1 MRKTIP
7 SPVIAVVAEIVSE
20 QETHASLDSL
30 FLYAG
35 APGEPPTESKHAKAL
50 EWLRRVNKDLSV
62 QQPLEVL
69 GMILE
74 GYLDDEIDVSEPW
87 KEAQIKKISKLK
99 RVLERCDLRY
109 IRGGK
114 FVGSFSSPVIS
125 LEEQIRK
132 RDVES
137 LNTEFN
143 RAIENIEANPRDALS
158 AACNILES
166 VFKIY
171 IEEEGL
177 PTPKKLDLAP
187 TWKLVRDDLNFDPS
201 RVEDRDLKE
210 ILSGMAA
217 IVSGVGAFRT
227 HASSAHGA
235 GKKTYKVEPRHARL
249 AVHASHTLALFV
261 LESWEC
267 KK

>member
-1 MRKTIP
+1 
-7 SPVIAVVAEIVSE
+7 
-20 QETHASLDSL
+20 
-30 FLYAG
+30 
-35 APGEPPTESKHAKAL
+35 
-50 EWLRRVNKDLSV
+50 
-62 QQPLEVL
+62 
-69 GMILE
+69 MILE
-74 GYLDDEIDVSEPW
+74 GYLDDEIENPEPW
-87 KEAQIKKISKLK
+87 QTPRIEKLSKLK
-99 RVLERCDLRY
+99 RTFERCNLKY
-109 IRGGK
+109 LRGGK

-132 RDVES
+132 RDIES

-143 RAIENIEANPRDALS
+143 RAIENIEANPREALS

-177 PTPKKLDLAP
+177 PKPKKLDLAP
-187 TWKLVRDDLNFDPS
+187 TWKIVREDLNFDPS
-201 RVEDRDLKE
+201 KVEDRDLKE

-217 IVSGVGAFRT
+217 VVSGVGAFRT

-249 AVHASHTLALFV
+249 AVHASHTIALFV
-261 LESWEC
+261 LESWDS